1 MSVTPTLSPAPTR
14 VRRRAR
20 DRDRASLSKNT
31 HLNEMRKRKRDFFS
45 RIYYGRFLTVV
56 LLPLAAVLYVFL
68 GQTDGSPRT
77 STVVFLFCYL
87 HWTLLAFT
95 AGYHKCFSHNA
106 FRPRYRIVHVYFA
119 VFGASVGLGPIRWW
133 AALHRAHHQFTDST
147 ERDPYS
153 IKRGFMWAHWGWLI
167 RKPKSL
173 AFYDDF
179 IEQEFPMASEPADL
193 GRKRGGNAAE
203 NDENAHT
210 TALDS
215 EDTVS
220 DADDADLDLD
230 DPLSGYEAAI
240 SDPSAAYA
248 ALDAANAAYTA
259 QVQALVRWQDTHYL
273 LFFCILTVLIPV
285 AVSVFLCGDSA
296 LNGLIY
302 PGILRMFLCQQP
314 VLATESVCHSR
325 WPLAIPLQPFND
337 KNLARNCHNPV
348 VSLLTYGQG
357 HQNYHHEFPHDYRGS
372 HLFFSF
378 DPTKWFIFLMLVLGL
393 VDELH
398 RTPKD
403 VIAQLRTQQRQ
414 EIIDRMR
421 RQLNWGTPISK
432 LPLITPQELRLIV
445 SLPLHQGRNYIVIQ
459 NIIHDVTPFM
469 EQHPGGVSVLKASHG
484 KDATKAFYGGVY
496 RHLAAAVNLLSTMR
510 IGVLD
515 VGDQEGVWNRV
526 AVEEG
531 EVQDS
536 RRGDKQYRT
545 AEAA

>member
-1 MSVTPTLSPAPTR
+1 
-14 VRRRAR
+14 
-20 DRDRASLSKNT
+20 
-31 HLNEMRKRKRDFFS
+31 MRKRKRDFFS
-45 RIYYGRFLTVV
+45 RIYYGRFFTVV
-56 LLPLAAVLYVFL
+56 LLPLAALLYVFYW
-68 GQTDGSPRT
+68 GKAVFPQK
-77 STVVFLFCYL
+77 STLLFLFFYL

-106 FRPRYRIVHVYFA
+106 FRPRFRFVHVYFA

-133 AALHRAHHQFTDST
+133 AALHRAHHQYTDST

-153 IKRGFMWAHWGWLI
+153 IKRGFLWAHWGWLI
-167 RKPKSL
+167 RKPKIM

-179 IEQEFPMASEPADL
+179 IENEFPKEAGK
-193 GRKRGGNAAE
+193 GRKVRKGQEEYLESMQKSASATDEASSDTEDAALGL
-203 NDENAHT
+203 DAPDSDDF
-210 TALDS
+210 ALS
-215 EDTVS
+215 TFS
-220 DADDADLDLD
+220 
-230 DPLSGYEAAI
+230 

-248 ALDAANAAYTA
+248 ALDAENAAYNS
-259 QVQALVRWQDTHYL
+259 QVQTLVRWQDTHYL
-273 LFFCILTVLIPV
+273 LFFCLLTVIIPV
-285 AVSVFLCGDSA
+285 MVSVFFCGDSA
-296 LNGLIY
+296 LSGLIY

-314 VLATESVCHSR
+314 VLATESVCHSP
-325 WPLAIPLQPFND
+325 WVLAIPQQPFND
-337 KNLARNCHNPV
+337 KNLARDCLNPV
-348 VSLLTYGQG
+348 VSLLTYGQD

-372 HLFFSF
+372 HLAFSF
-378 DPTKWFIFLMLVLGL
+378 DPTKWFIFLMLLLGL
-393 VDELH
+393 VDELC

-403 VIAQLRTQQRQ
+403 VIAQLRAQQHQ

-445 SLPLHQGRNYIVIQ
+445 SLPQHQNKVYIVIQ

-469 EQHPGGVSVLKASHG
+469 DQHPGGVSVLKASHG
-484 KDATKAFYGGVY
+484 MDATKAFYGGVY
-496 RHLAAAVNLLSTMR
+496 RHLSAAVNLLATMR

-515 VGDQEGVWNRV
+515 VGDQEDVWNRV